1 MHIKDSDS
9 NGETQ
14 TRCQDRSQRRRG
26 RRRGGAWTCTRP
38 RENVWKVVKAALG
51 LVHGEG
57 GGTDGLDPCGVTR
70 RVLQRHSSQIIG
82 HGHQER
88 RMLTSQVMTPAFHPL
103 P

>member
-1 MHIKDSDS
+1 M
-9 NGETQ
+9 E
-14 TRCQDRSQRRRG
+14 RRKPDARIG
-26 RRRGGAWTCTRP
+26 HSAVVDGAAGGAWTCTRP

-82 HGHQER
+82 HEYKQ
-88 RMLTSQVMTPAFHPL
+88 
-103 P
+103 